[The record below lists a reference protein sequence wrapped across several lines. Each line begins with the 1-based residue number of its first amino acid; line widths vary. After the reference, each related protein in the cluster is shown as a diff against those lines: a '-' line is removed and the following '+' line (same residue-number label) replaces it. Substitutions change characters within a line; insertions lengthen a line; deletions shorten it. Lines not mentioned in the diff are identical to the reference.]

1 MTDWRVKKIADLIM
15 NAIFIDIN
23 LLFVEYHD
31 ILDGNM
37 DNKYKLV
44 KLGNDFD

>member
-31 ILDGNM
+31 GNM